1 MSAVW
6 ANCDIKDSMAQM
18 SHEVAIIGLQLP
30 QHDHSFLAS
39 WIQIAKRVESQR
51 ANGVGMPEQSLLA
64 TDFDFPWFRLFQAGY
79 VYFAKGVSVGNLLL
93 EMGYFR
99 DHSELDFERE
109 LHRARLFRNKVESL
123 KYRKK

>member
-39 WIQIAKRVESQR
+39 
-51 ANGVGMPEQSLLA
+51 
-64 TDFDFPWFRLFQAGY
+64 
-79 VYFAKGVSVGNLLL
+79 
-93 EMGYFR
+93 
-99 DHSELDFERE
+99 
-109 LHRARLFRNKVESL
+109 
-123 KYRKK
+123 